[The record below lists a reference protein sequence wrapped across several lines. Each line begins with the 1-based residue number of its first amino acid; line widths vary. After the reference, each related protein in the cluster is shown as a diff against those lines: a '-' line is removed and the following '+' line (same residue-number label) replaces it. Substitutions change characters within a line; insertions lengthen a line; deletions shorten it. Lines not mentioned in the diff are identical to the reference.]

1 MNFYALG
8 YAIGYAVS
16 TSSSFVPMD
25 FKVKSRKQCKTGYT
39 CGGACISTKKKCRIA
54 LGKEAKTFAQYVR
67 QNKGKLTGI
76 QKKKA
81 KEQNIGLKAETRIKR
96 QKAETA
102 MPTTVNAAAMPKKE
116 NTSGIQNRAEITKKL
131 GDLENT
137 IIPRAIA
144 WQRKAESDV
153 KSAEN
158 DLTRLNADKQRYGG
172 KLGGQNDLI
181 IDKSIAEAT
190 SKLNA
195 AKKKLEESTTL
206 AKSAQKEKADL
217 EETLR
222 GLPFPKV
229 SPVSNSQ
236 LAKPLSKDEED
247 LILHVSGSKS
257 NLVNLPES
265 VAKASDKF
273 GGIDSMR
280 QQLKDYKGTAS
291 PSIQRL
297 ITEAR
302 FSPGGTPTDQVL
314 NYVASAAK
322 WTPKQKEDAR
332 QSYQREIEMAVATD
346 KAKKL
351 GMNDIEA
358 AAIISYTT
366 NGYVGMNG
374 YARGLSL
381 NSDSATAKYQ
391 DLMARATYQ
400 AAKKLPDYQGEV
412 KRGSREPESRIQEF
426 EEAMRSGKSVSFAGF
441 TSTSSTKGEIE
452 GGYGKSAKD
461 QAMSGKGLEKASEW
475 QELNNRANLLQW
487 NPGELKSVSYTMQLK
502 TGKKISQIS
511 SQPKEEEVLVLPDS
525 KFKVKAVRYNG
536 EKAEIELE
544 EE

>member
-16 TSSSFVPMD
+16 TPSSFVPMD

-229 SPVSNSQ
+229 SPVS
-236 LAKPLSKDEED
+236 LDKITKPLSKEETD
-247 LILHVSGSKS
+247 LIRFVSGARSWS
-257 NLVNLPES
+257 ENVPES
-265 VAKASDKF
+265 VQKIADQF
-273 GGIDSMR
+273 GGINSMR
-280 QQLKDYKGTAS
+280 SALKDYTGTAS
-291 PSIQRL
+291 LSMQNFLKATASDPRPPLNRL
-297 ITEAR
+297 RSQMKESD
-302 FSPGGTPTDQVL
+302 F
-314 NYVASAAK
+314 
-322 WTPKQKEDAR
+322 KQKEIALK
-332 QSYQREIEMAVATD
+332 REIEINNATE

-351 GMNDIEA
+351 GMNDEEA

-374 YARGLSL
+374 YMRGLSL
-381 NSDSATAKYQ
+381 NSDSVTAKYQ
-391 DLMARATYQ
+391 EVMARATYQ

-475 QELNNRANLLQW
+475 QELNNRAKLLQW